1 MVRIFPNMH
10 FDTMKN
16 SKLEVL
22 SEKQIVQAIEK
33 LNATQKQRVRE
44 VVTRFLEENEKV
56 IALKNKIGKK

>member
-1 MVRIFPNMH
+1 
-10 FDTMKN
+10 MKN